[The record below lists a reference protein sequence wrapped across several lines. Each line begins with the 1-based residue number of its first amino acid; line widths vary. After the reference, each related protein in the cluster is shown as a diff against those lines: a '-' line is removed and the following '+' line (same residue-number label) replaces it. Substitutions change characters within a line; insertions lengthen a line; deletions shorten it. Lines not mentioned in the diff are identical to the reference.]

1 MENFV
6 DVSEAF
12 DGLLQTVTLY
22 RPGAGSYVGGKWMG
36 GTATAPTVQAVVQN
50 ATPDDMLTVPEGLRS
65 EEAIKLHSADP
76 LRSVVEVG
84 KTNADQVTYD
94 GSKWLVQKVFNRRI
108 GGYYKA
114 VAIRIKANVS

>member
-12 DGLLQTVTLY
+12 DGLLQSVTLY
-22 RPGAGSYVGGKWMG
+22 RPGAGSYVNGKWVG
-36 GTATAPTVQAVVQN
+36 GTATTPTIQAVVQN

-94 GSKWLVQKVFNRRI
+94 GAKWLVQKVFNRRI

-114 VAIRIKANVS
+114 VAMRIKSNVS